1 MPWQLHSRTAFTTV
15 SWFYVA
21 LTPRR
26 QRKQK
31 MKRMKPTMAITFH
44 MRALRVAATS
54 LNQKSD
60 TFIPTECGTFVC
72 YCRSSYCCKLL
83 ATQFLGLKVLR
94 LPNAEISDFF
104 LVPGKLEII
113 KKLDRAG
120 QRNCFPGKNHKRT
133 KQDTTQLTKTVIIQS
148 ITLLSSFSFLS
159 FSLGIFSF
167 FLFGKSADRDC
178 INSLSLSKHVAL

>member
-94 LPNAEISDFF
+94 LPNAEISDF
-104 LVPGKLEII
+104 LLRPWKIG
-113 KKLDRAG
+113 
-120 QRNCFPGKNHKRT
+120 NHKKIGQSRT
-133 KQDTTQLTKTVIIQS
+133 AQLFSRQEPQKDKTGHNPTDQNGHYTIHHTVELIFV
-148 ITLLSSFSFLS
+148 SFVFTWN
-159 FSLGIFSF
+159 F
-167 FLFGKSADRDC
+167 
-178 INSLSLSKHVAL
+178 

>member
-1 MPWQLHSRTAFTTV
+1 MGSKLGGVTLWLVRIPQLLLARSHARKKRNTTDYLGSCTTNRVPSQCTSHSLTFSPSRRVTVSSLFSVFTFVKQMPWQLHSCTAFTTV

-60 TFIPTECGTFVC
+60 TFIPTEYAGHLFAIVV
-72 YCRSSYCCKLL
+72 LL
-83 ATQFLGLKVLR
+83 IVASCWLH
-94 LPNAEISDFF
+94 N
-104 LVPGKLEII
+104 
-113 KKLDRAG
+113 
-120 QRNCFPGKNHKRT
+120 
-133 KQDTTQLTKTVIIQS
+133 
-148 ITLLSSFSFLS
+148 
-159 FSLGIFSF
+159 SLG
-167 FLFGKSADRDC
+167 
-178 INSLSLSKHVAL
+178 

>member
-54 LNQKSD
+54 LNQKSN

-94 LPNAEISDFF
+94 LSNAEISDF
-104 LVPGKLEII
+104 LLRPWKIE
-113 KKLDRAG
+113 
-120 QRNCFPGKNHKRT
+120 NHKKNWTEPDSAIVFQVRT
-133 KQDTTQLTKTVIIQS
+133 TKGQNRTQPNWPKR
-148 ITLLSSFSFLS
+148 
-159 FSLGIFSF
+159 SLYNPSQ
-167 FLFGKSADRDC
+167 C
-178 INSLSLSKHVAL
+178 